1 MRSCLWRL
9 RFTCARNEDVSRNN
23 FLSFFFF
30 FFFFLRGGGLKMSNR
45 QGEQICPVC
54 LWHRHASETI
64 PGRPGMT
71 GAGSH
76 RHISGHD
83 TGMASSPDL

>member
-1 MRSCLWRL
+1 
-9 RFTCARNEDVSRNN
+9 
-23 FLSFFFF
+23 
-30 FFFFLRGGGLKMSNR
+30 MSNR